1 MHYEHVTL
9 RDRGDVLAV
18 YFKKDSILDQQ
29 VIDEIGHE
37 FNRVA
42 LEAASCRKILLNFDN
57 VKFMSSAMIGK
68 LLLLKKRC
76 TADKIKLKLSNVSAG
91 LFEVFKITKLN
102 KVFDIQPTE
111 AAALDAFEQRGWFA
125 N

>member
-1 MHYEHVTL
+1 MQYEHLTL
-9 RDRGDVLAV
+9 RDRDDVLAV

-29 VIDEIGHE
+29 VIDEIGNE

-68 LLLLKKRC
+68 LLLLNKRC
-76 TADKIKLKLSNVSAG
+76 TADKIKLKLSNVSPA
-91 LFEVFKITKLN
+91 LLEVFKITKLN
-102 KVFDIQPTE
+102 KVFNIQPDE
-111 AAALDAFEQRGWFA
+111 AAALASFEQRGWFS
-125 N
+125 